1 MSISLLVIIL
11 KNFTRSIE
19 GSLVFELFVFVFKM
33 SRFLIINVIYWY
45 SVLSFWAHF
54 YAGRASTSTSQCI
67 LAIDVL
73 FSLEKL
79 IQISSFCS
87 NYSTRIGI
95 KKETDNRRWNSFM
108 IGRYFI
114 TVNHFYHTIL
124 ESGSNY
130 SMPRVWNSIDRWF
143 KERYARKGLYMDYIW
158 AIYGL
163 YMDYIWTIYGT
174 IYGPF
179 SKKSSEKDLNVR
191 ISLRTKAQSIPEG
204 LGHNLALGAKIKN
217 NYEKFFYDPLY
228 AKVERPIFY
237 FILND
242 LCAKQT
248 F

>member
-11 KNFTRSIE
+11 KNFKFTRSIE

-143 KERYARKGLYMDYIW
+143 KDQYARKPANKNLRENYIW
-158 AIYGL
+158 KV
-163 YMDYIWTIYGT
+163 YIKQILFEDQTLFAAFFLSNETIQ
-174 IYGPF
+174 I
-179 SKKSSEKDLNVR
+179 
-191 ISLRTKAQSIPEG
+191 
-204 LGHNLALGAKIKN
+204 
-217 NYEKFFYDPLY
+217 
-228 AKVERPIFY
+228 
-237 FILND
+237 
-242 LCAKQT
+242 
-248 F
+248 

>member
-1 MSISLLVIIL
+1 MIFRSLFLSKFPCWES
-11 KNFTRSIE
+11 KN
-19 GSLVFELFVFVFKM
+19 
-33 SRFLIINVIYWY
+33 
-45 SVLSFWAHF
+45 
-54 YAGRASTSTSQCI
+54 
-67 LAIDVL
+67 IDVAMHSGYRCFIL
-73 FSLEKL
+73 SQKL

-191 ISLRTKAQSIPEG
+191 ISLRTKAQSI
-204 LGHNLALGAKIKN
+204 
-217 NYEKFFYDPLY
+217 YENFFTIP
-228 AKVERPIFY
+228 
-237 FILND
+237 
-242 LCAKQT
+242 
-248 F
+248 